1 MDRRSLLAALF
12 VVVVAGA
19 APVALSDEPK
29 LKVEARGPDGKPVSG
44 GKMMVFPF
52 DSLSPYRPNE
62 KLQPGELVVVS
73 VVDNKGN
80 GASKVVE
87 VPRTGS
93 LVVPMDL
100 APASQTTLFFDS
112 YANAKKASE
121 AGDFDGFTKHALDA
135 KEDIDRKSERLEAD
149 EKAVDAWAE
158 HNDLPILSLGELD
171 ASLERAEKNGLTPKN
186 STAIR
191 RLEQYRS
198 YREALEA
205 RRALIQFDLNQ
216 LQQLKTPERRT
227 SLAPATCPNGEGGLL
242 AGFINSV
249 TGSDLAAACDIDATR
264 DKNRDRRDPKGDR
277 DHHGHD

>member
-1 MDRRSLLAALF
+1 MDCRSLLAVLF
-12 VVVVAGA
+12 VVIVAGA

-29 LKVEARGPDGKPVSG
+29 LKVEARGPDGKPASG

-80 GASKVVE
+80 SASKVVE

-93 LVVPMDL
+93 LVVPLDL
-100 APASQTTLFFDS
+100 APATQTTLFFDS

-135 KEDIDRKSERLEAD
+135 KEDIDRKSERLAAD

-171 ASLERAEKNGLTPKN
+171 ASLERAEKDGLTPKN

-198 YREALEA
+198 YREALET
-205 RRALIQFDLNQ
+205 RRALIQLDLNR

-227 SLAPATCPNGEGGLL
+227 SLAPAACPNGEGGLL

-249 TGSDLAAACDIDATR
+249 TGSFWLV
-264 DKNRDRRDPKGDR
+264 
-277 DHHGHD
+277 

>member
-1 MDRRSLLAALF
+1 MDCRSLLAALF

-73 VVDNKGN
+73 VADNKGN

-100 APASQTTLFFDS
+100 APATQTTLFFDS

-135 KEDIDRKSERLEAD
+135 KEDIDRKSERLAAD

-158 HNDLPILSLGELD
+158 HNDLPILSLGELN

-227 SLAPATCPNGEGGLL
+227 SLAPAACPNGEGGLL

-249 TGSDLAAACDIDATR
+249 TGSDLAAACDIDAAR
-264 DKNRDRRDPKGDR
+264 DKNKDRRDPKGDR